1 MPDASPKPAPLQ
13 RILAYR
19 WLYVC
24 ALAVFALDQLSKA
37 WIERIM
43 PALGTYGAPGHVE
56 IIPGF
61 FNLVHVGNTGAA
73 WSILTGR
80 GTLLALLAV
89 AALVA
94 IFFLRHT
101 IGLRQLAT
109 QIAFGLLCGGIAGN
123 LVDRIARGHV
133 VDFFDFHFG
142 GYTYP
147 AFNIADSG
155 ICVGV
160 AMYVLITFLTRA
172 PGQACV

>member
-1 MPDASPKPAPLQ
+1 MPSEASPKPARIR

-19 WLYVC
+19 RLYIC
-24 ALAVFALDQLSKA
+24 ALAVFVLDQLSKA
-37 WIERIM
+37 WIARLM
-43 PALGTYGAPGHVE
+43 PLGTYGGPGRIEV
-56 IIPGF
+56 IPKF

-80 GTLLALLAV
+80 GTLLSLLAV

-94 IFFLRHT
+94 IYLLRHT
-101 IGLRQLAT
+101 IGLRRPAP

-123 LVDRIARGHV
+123 LVDRLARGHV
-133 VDFFDFHFG
+133 VDFLDFHFG
-142 GYTYP
+142 NYTYP

-160 AMYVLITFLTRA
+160 ALYVLITFFTRT
-172 PGQACV
+172 PDSSSR